1 MHGAIAAAALRRG
14 LRLAGML
21 GMLVLAMPAAAQQ
34 STAQQSM
41 AQLPGAQPS
50 LAANENR
57 PGVHLGVAT
66 CSGSNCHGA
75 TERVPGSPVLNNEF
89 ITWSRRD
96 KHRRAYQVL
105 LEERGIRIARALG
118 LPDAA
123 NQKLCLDCHADN
135 PPENLRGRQFQVTDG
150 VGCEACHGGA
160 SGWLGSHISG
170 ATHSQNIQAGLYP
183 TDQPV
188 ARAERCLSCHF
199 GDSTKFVD
207 HRLMGAGH
215 PPLPFE
221 LDTFTAIQPA
231 HFVVDESYIKRKGR
245 VTDLQVWAAGELIAL
260 SRRMEAL
267 LSPQHSHRGPFPEFV
282 LFDCASCHHAF
293 DGAKAPLPSSAGIG
307 PGTVKLNDAN
317 AIMLRVATSRVAP
330 AAGQALSQHMQALH
344 RATTEDWGAMQREA
358 AAVRDVAQR
367 LAPEMSRHEFTR
379 DDMFAMASAVIALGS
394 GVNEA
399 RYAEA
404 EQIALTLQAIV
415 GGLKS
420 WRYID
425 AQNPAVDAAMT
436 TLLASFDQ
444 FGGRPEKGP
453 EEEAPA
459 RVGSSPTRQGFRPD
473 GFAKGLRDLQ
483 RAIGR

>member
-14 LRLAGML
+14 LGLIGML
-21 GMLVLAMPAAAQQ
+21 GMLLLAPSVSAQQ
-34 STAQQSM
+34 N
-41 AQLPGAQPS
+41 PGA
-50 LAANENR
+50 NETR

-75 TERVPGSPVLNNEF
+75 LEPVAGSNVENNEF

-96 KHRRAYQVL
+96 RHRLAYQVL
-105 LEERGIRIARALG
+105 LEERAIRIARALG

-135 PPENLRGRQFQVTDG
+135 PPSNLRGRQFQVSDG

-170 ATHSQNIQAGLYP
+170 ATHLQNVQAGLYP
-183 TDQPV
+183 TEQPI

-221 LDTFTAIQPA
+221 LSTFTAIQPA
-231 HFVVDESYIKRKGR
+231 HFVVDKDYIERKGR
-245 VTDLQVWAAGELIAL
+245 TTNMQVWTAGELMAL
-260 SRRMEAL
+260 SSRMDAL
-267 LSPQHSHRGPFPEFV
+267 LSPQHGHRGPFPEFV
-282 LFDCASCHHAF
+282 LFDCESCHHAF
-293 DGAKAPLPSSAGIG
+293 DGAKAPLPSQTGLG

-317 AIMLRVATSRVAP
+317 AVMLRVAASRVAP
-330 AAGQALSQHMQALH
+330 AAAQSLSQHMQALH
-344 RATTEDWGAMQREA
+344 RATTEDWSAVQREA
-358 AAVRDVAQR
+358 AAVRDAARR
-367 LAPEMSRHEFTR
+367 LAPEMAAHEYTR
-379 DDMFAMASAVIALGS
+379 DDMHAIANAVIALGA

-404 EQIALTLQAIV
+404 EQIALSLEAIV
-415 GGLKS
+415 TGMKS
-420 WRYID
+420 WRYIEP
-425 AQNPAVDAAMT
+425 QSPAVDAAMA

-444 FGGRPEKGP
+444 FGARTDKRG
-453 EEEAPA
+453 EEEGPPV
-459 RVGSSPTRQGFRPD
+459 RLGTSPNRQGFRPD
-473 GFAKGLRDLQ
+473 GFARGLRDLQ